1 MESEARIDP
10 PVIYLHPLAYLLGL
24 EGLALLHAFAGDF
37 EPPNIWAL
45 HHWCPAATNAAYRG
59 MPLAIIWHF
68 QLG

>member
-24 EGLALLHAFAGDF
+24 EG
-37 EPPNIWAL
+37 
-45 HHWCPAATNAAYRG
+45 AYRG
-59 MPLAIIWHF
+59 MPLGIISHF